1 MNLGIIGLPQVGK
14 RTVFT
19 ILTDLAPDKA
29 PRKSGVA
36 YGVAPVRDPRVD
48 RLSAIYQPRRTRYAE
63 FEIALPPDLVPNSS
77 RTAEW
82 LDPLRQV
89 DAFIHVIR
97 AFDSPTAFHI
107 LGEVDPERD
116 LAAVET
122 ELLFAD
128 LELVEKRLQR
138 MARENRGKSDPAK
151 GREKILLEKFQ
162 AHLEAEKSLRTFQI
176 AEDDRKIVDNLQF
189 MTLKPLIA
197 VFNCSDEFPE
207 REAAR
212 RHRQLTDKLTANGAE
227 VLFMNAEIEQEIRQL
242 EPDEQ
247 LEFMRELGIDEPA
260 AHRLSRAAYRSLGL
274 LSFFTVGPDEV
285 RAWPLRRGSTAPEA
299 AGRIHSDLARGFI
312 RAETIAYEQLVEA
325 GSEKAAKEA
334 NLFRL
339 NGKDY
344 IVKDGDVL
352 NIRFNV

>member
-14 RTVFT
+14 KTVFD
-19 ILTDLAPDKA
+19 ILTGIAPEKA
-29 PRKSGVA
+29 PRKAGVA
-36 YGVAPVRDPRVD
+36 YGVAPVRDPRID
-48 RLSAIYQPRRTRYAE
+48 RLSAMYQPRRTRYAE

-77 RTAEW
+77 RSAEW

-97 AFDSPTAFHI
+97 AFDSPTAFHL

-116 LAAVET
+116 LATVET

-138 MARENRGKSDPAK
+138 MAKENRGTADPAK
-151 GREKILLEKFQ
+151 DREKSLLEKFRQ
-162 AHLEAEKSLRTFQI
+162 HLEAEKSLRTFEV
-176 AEDDRKIVDNLQF
+176 AGDDRKIVDNLQF

-207 REAAR
+207 REGAQR
-212 RHRQLTDKLTANGAE
+212 YRHLAEILRENGAE
-227 VLFMNAEIEQEIRQL
+227 VLFMNAEIEQEISQL
-242 EPDEQ
+242 EPGEQ
-247 LEFMRELGIDEPA
+247 LEFMRELGIEEPA
-260 AHRLSRAAYRSLGL
+260 AHRLSRAAYQSLGL

-285 RAWPLRRGSTAPEA
+285 RAWPLRQGATAPEA

-312 RAETIAYEQLVEA
+312 RAETIAYEQLNEA
-325 GSEKAAKEA
+325 GSEKAAKAA

-344 IVKDGDVL
+344 IVKDGDIL